1 MINETK
7 MYYTE
12 TGSALVRRFCAVN
25 KIIEPRIQ
33 VKSREQ
39 YKITT
44 FCAYY
49 RPAAGIVICPDR
61 CALPGHAGRQW
72 SYPGHWT
79 DRTPHGVIAHELG
92 HHVDVLSGKTSGGR
106 PYTSDYSAMVRLR
119 SGEKQ
124 LTSYCP
130 NDGEW
135 FAEMFRLFATN
146 PDLLR
151 IIRPQ
156 TYALLRILFVPAV
169 NQPWNVVLAD
179 APARTIDLVRRKIT
193 TLSS

>member
-1 MINETK
+1 MINEIK
-7 MYYTE
+7 LQHTE

-39 YKITT
+39 YKIDT

-49 RPAAGIVICPDR
+49 RPSAGIVICPDR
-61 CALPGHAGRQW
+61 CALIGRAGRQW

-79 DRTPHGVIAHELG
+79 DRTAHGVMAHELG

-106 PYTSDYSAMVRLR
+106 AYTSDYSSMIRLR
-119 SGEKQ
+119 SGEKP

-135 FAEMFRLFATN
+135 FAEMFRLFTTN

-151 IIRPQ
+151 LIRPQ
-156 TYALLRILFVPAV
+156 TYALIRVRYAPVI
-169 NQPWNVVLAD
+169 NQPWIIVLAD
-179 APARTIDLVRRKIT
+179 APPRTLELVTRK
-193 TLSS
+193 LSALAI